1 MQPTRLRPLGRAQRG
16 VRLACAVAVGAA
28 LLAGCSGLRSP
39 APATSTT
46 TAGATSSP
54 TAVPTPAEL
63 AVPDGLERTVKAVL
77 TDGALTTGE
86 STFGEGAIQ
95 VVATFATRDAIL
107 ALPAPEGARWE
118 VQTDRS
124 AVLVEDARPE
134 VGGLAPPTA
143 KDAAGTPVGTLVE
156 GDGERLEVRL
166 RARGTAQLP
175 VTVTL
180 DVAPSALERAVWAER
195 LEGGR
200 SLQVFPT
207 AFGRS
212 GSGAA
217 LEAVRQALVATEP
230 EAGTSV
236 MDKQLRCH
244 ALGAPTKE
252 SWNLEPWRP
261 DVDYLD
267 YLLARC
273 NPAD

>member
-1 MQPTRLRPLGRAQRG
+1 MP
-16 VRLACAVAVGAA
+16 
-28 LLAGCSGLRSP
+28 SP

-54 TAVPTPAEL
+54 TPAPAEL
-63 AVPDGLERTVKAVL
+63 AVSDGLGRTVTAVL
-77 TDGALTTGE
+77 SEGALTTGE

-124 AVLVEDARPE
+124 AVLVDDARPE

-180 DVAPSALERAVWAER
+180 DVAPSARDRAEWADR

-212 GSGAA
+212 GSVAA
-217 LEAVRQALVATEP
+217 LEAVRQALAAAEP
-230 EAGTSV
+230 KAATSV

-273 NPAD
+273 NPPD

>member
-1 MQPTRLRPLGRAQRG
+1 MAH
-16 VRLACAVAVGAA
+16 LATALVVVA
-28 LLAGCSGLRSP
+28 LAGCSGSPSP

-46 TAGATSSP
+46 TAGTTSSP
-54 TAVPTPAEL
+54 PAVPTPAEL
-63 AVPDGLERTVKAVL
+63 AVPDGLGRTVTAVL
-77 TDGALTTGE
+77 SDGALTTGK

-95 VVATFATRDAIL
+95 VVATFATPDAVL

-118 VQTDRS
+118 VQSDRS
-124 AVLVEDARPE
+124 AVLIDDGRPD

-180 DVAPSALERAVWAER
+180 DVAPSALEKAVWAER

-217 LEAVRQALVATEP
+217 LEAVRQALVTAEP
-230 EAGTSV
+230 KAATSV

-273 NPAD
+273 NPVD

>member
-1 MQPTRLRPLGRAQRG
+1 MIVAH
-16 VRLACAVAVGAA
+16 LATA
-28 LLAGCSGLRSP
+28 LVVVPLAGCSGSPSP
-39 APATSTT
+39 APVTPST

-54 TAVPTPAEL
+54 PTVPTPADL
-63 AVPDGLERTVKAVL
+63 AVSDGLGRTVTAVL
-77 TDGALTTGE
+77 SDGALTTGE
-86 STFGEGAIQ
+86 STFGEGAVQ
-95 VVATFATRDAIL
+95 VVATFATRDAVL

-118 VQTDRS
+118 VQSDRS
-124 AVLVEDARPE
+124 AVLVDDARPE
-134 VGGLAPPTA
+134 VGGLAPPAA

-180 DVAPSALERAVWAER
+180 DVAPSALDRAEWADR

-212 GSGAA
+212 GSVAA
-217 LEAVRQALVATEP
+217 LEAVRQALAAAEP
-230 EAGTSV
+230 KAATSV

-261 DVDYLD
+261 DVDYLE

-273 NPAD
+273 NPVD